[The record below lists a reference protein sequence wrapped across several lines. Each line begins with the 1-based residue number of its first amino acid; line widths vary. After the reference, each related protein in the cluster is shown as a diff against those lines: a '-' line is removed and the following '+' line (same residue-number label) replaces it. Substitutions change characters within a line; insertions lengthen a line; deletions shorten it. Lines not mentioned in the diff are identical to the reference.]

1 MYKGFL
7 IDLDGT
13 AYKGDNVILETI
25 EFVNK
30 CHNHNIKVLFLTNN
44 ASKTQEEIFAKLK
57 NMGYKLTKEE
67 IYTSAMAIGEYFKN
81 KNLSDI
87 YLIGDNG
94 LKMEFRQRNI
104 KFYSDLHYE
113 NQEDLKVIWKLK
125 NVVIGYTNCLAYED
139 LACASLILKN
149 NGNLFATNKDLKIPH
164 SSGMIPGN
172 GAFVNLLEEVG
183 GVNSFVIGKP
193 ENVIMELALKK
204 IGLNKE
210 EVCMIGDNY
219 HTDILSG
226 INNGIDTIFVE
237 TGVHSFEDLTKFSK
251 QPTYKLK
258 NLSEFKLG
266 KNDN

>member
-13 AYKGDNVILETI
+13 AYKGDKVIVETVN
-25 EFVNK
+25 FVNK
-30 CHNHNIKVLFLTNN
+30 CHKYNIKVLFLTNN
-44 ASKTQEEIFAKLK
+44 ASKTQEEIYISLK

-113 NQEDLKVIWKLK
+113 NQEDLKMIRKLK
-125 NVVIGYTNCLAYED
+125 NVVIGYTKCLEYKD

-149 NGNLFATNKDLKIPH
+149 NGDLYATNKDLKIPH

-183 GVNSFVIGKP
+183 GVKSFVIGKP
-193 ENVIMELALKK
+193 ENVIMDLALKK

-210 EVCMIGDNY
+210 DVCIIGDNY
-219 HTDILSG
+219 YTDILSG

-237 TGVHSFEDLTKFSK
+237 TGVHSIEDLINISK
-251 QPTYKLK
+251 QPNYKLK
-258 NLSEFKLG
+258 NLSEFELEN
-266 KNDN
+266 ND